1 MREEWRIIDGTD
13 GLYAVSSLG
22 RIERQEKPSMRKN
35 GTFRTDK
42 ARILHQYADH
52 GGYLFVRLSVKGIAQ
67 RHFVHRLVCKEF
79 IGDGGDKEVN
89 HKNMDRKD
97 NRLDNLEWVT
107 RRENNTHKSKKFL
120 TGAYRH
126 GGCSTFFSKIK
137 VGERIVNLGR
147 YKTEIE
153 AHNAYLKA
161 LEKYGIENRYAGK

>member
-1 MREEWRIIDGTD
+1 MSEVWRIIDGTD

-67 RHFVHRLVCKEF
+67 RHFVHRLVCQAF
-79 IGDGGDKEVN
+79 IGNGRDKEVN

-97 NRLDNLEWVT
+97 NRLENLEWVT
-107 RRENNTHKSKKFL
+107 RRENNTHKSKKLL
-120 TGAYRH
+120 TGAYRNRS
-126 GGCSTFFSKIK
+126 GAGYFSKIK
-137 VGERIVNLGR
+137 IGDEIVKLGR
-147 YKTEIE
+147 FDTEIQ
-153 AHNAYLKA
+153 AHNAYKQA